1 MSEAWTRLRSA
12 AALAAGGAGVALIVA
27 KVGPGRIAH
36 DLALAGWALPAM
48 AAIHAVQLLL
58 SALAWREALG
68 HAPGQASPS
77 RRLIFLARW
86 VREGVNA
93 LLPTA
98 QIGGQVA
105 GVSILV
111 RGGIP
116 AVHGVAGVILDL
128 TVEAAAQFLFTLAG
142 MGVLLAGGGDRHWL
156 RYVAAGAACMGLGAA
171 AMLLA
176 QRLGLLRLI
185 ESALERAAATWP
197 LLEGWSLAGLHDR
210 LMARLADRRAIL
222 RAGLLQLAAWSLGS
236 AEVWVALR
244 ALQHPLTPGNAF
256 VVESLAMAARSAGFA
271 VPAAIGVQE
280 GGFVLVCAL
289 FGVPAGAALSLS
301 VLKRVRE
308 VAVGAPALWVWQ
320 GRRKERKSSF
330 SEEKEAK
337 RLLFLRPHRDTN
349 S

>member
-1 MSEAWTRLRSA
+1 MTKSWARARSA
-12 AALAAGGAGVALIVA
+12 AALAAGGLGLALIIA
-27 KVGPGRIAH
+27 KVGPGRIAR

-48 AAIHAVQLLL
+48 AAIHVVQLLL
-58 SALAWREALG
+58 SALAWGAAQG
-68 HAPGQASPS
+68 SAPGEPPPPG
-77 RRLIFLARW
+77 RVMFLARW

-111 RGGIP
+111 RNGVP
-116 AVHGVAGVILDL
+116 AVRGIAGVILDL
-128 TVEAAAQFLFTLAG
+128 TIEATAQFLFTLAG
-142 MGVLLAGGGDRHWL
+142 MGVLVVGGGAGRPWL
-156 RYVAAGAACMGLGAA
+156 HLVEGGAAFMGFGVV

-185 ESALERAAATWP
+185 ESALERAAGTWP

-210 LMARLADRRAIL
+210 LMRRLADRPAIL
-222 RAGLLQLAAWSLGS
+222 RAGALQLAAWSLGS
-236 AEVWVALR
+236 AEVWIALR
-244 ALQHPLTPGNAF
+244 ALHHPLSPVHAF

-271 VPAAIGVQE
+271 VPGAVGIQE

-289 FGVPAGAALSLS
+289 FGVPAGAAVSLS

-308 VAVGAPALWVWQ
+308 VAVGVPALLAWQ
-320 GRRKERKSSF
+320 RR
-330 SEEKEAK
+330 
-337 RLLFLRPHRDTN
+337 RPAAAQKARFFFF
-349 S
+349 